1 MGFGSML
8 CWSLPWYYDRL
19 GIGGAD
25 LCPVARKQVFTTERA
40 RGPRSATEQRG
51 LALRVKWL
59 RANWF
64 HKNWIQENW
73 FGMNRFRATWFRVM
87 WFQATWFRA
96 TWFRVMWLQVTWFRA
111 TWFRATWLQVTWF
124 QTTPKS
130 PPGQFRFDHSASRAE
145 RRFSMPLRDPRLS
158 PW

>member
-8 CWSLPWYYDRL
+8 CWSLPRYYDRL

-96 TWFRVMWLQVTWFRA
+96 TW
-111 TWFRATWLQVTWF
+111 LQVTWF

-130 PPGQFRFDHSASRAE
+130 PPGQFRFDHSAARAE